1 MMPPRQGSGGSQ
13 QRSAGV
19 EEGFNITNH
28 LREICENVA
37 WSVPELSHIDV
48 TQVAFAFAQ
57 ARKAV
62 MHGMQASL
70 TPMRFKGGAL
80 TGDVR
85 GRRMTVQRLY
95 DADGDEM
102 LYIYTVYLP
111 RFMNLDFHEKLVT
124 IFHELWHI
132 GERFDGDIRRHPGRC
147 YAHSHSQKDFDAHMA
162 VLVDRWLGM
171 NPPSDLYR
179 FLELDFT
186 QLEQQFGRV
195 YGLRIAR
202 PRLLAA

>member
-1 MMPPRQGSGGSQ
+1 MRARQGSREVRR
-13 QRSAGV
+13 RSVGAA
-19 EEGFNITNH
+19 EGFNITNH
-28 LREICENVA
+28 VRDICADVA
-37 WSVPELSHIDV
+37 QRMPELSHVDV

-70 TPMRFKGGAL
+70 TPMRFEGGAL
-80 TGDVR
+80 TGDYR
-85 GRRMTVQRLY
+85 GRKMAVQRLY
-95 DADGDEM
+95 DADGREM

-132 GERFDGDIRRHPGRC
+132 GERFDGDMRRHPGRC

-162 VLVDRWLGM
+162 VLVERWLGM
-171 NPPSDLYR
+171 SPPHDLYR
-179 FLELDFT
+179 FLELDFA
-186 QLEQQFGRV
+186 QLERQFGRV
-195 YGLRIAR
+195 FGMRIAR
-202 PRLLAA
+202 PRLLPA

>member
-95 DADGDEM
+95 DQIEQTEGKAG
-102 LYIYTVYLP
+102 YAC
-111 RFMNLDFHEKLVT
+111 RRRR
-124 IFHELWHI
+124 
-132 GERFDGDIRRHPGRC
+132 ERGARHRPGC
-147 YAHSHSQKDFDAHMA
+147 KPA
-162 VLVDRWLGM
+162 
-171 NPPSDLYR
+171 
-179 FLELDFT
+179 FL
-186 QLEQQFGRV
+186 
-195 YGLRIAR
+195 
-202 PRLLAA
+202 